1 MTTIN
6 ISLPE
11 KLKEDAEN
19 LVKSGLYA
27 SFSDLVRDSLR
38 DSIEK
43 NERKELDRLY
53 TQAKKDLITKK
64 ATVLKNNKDIE
75 KYMKSIR

>member
-11 KLKEDAEN
+11 KLKLQAEA
-19 LVKSGLYA
+19 LVKHGFYA

-38 DSIEK
+38 QVVSKNKYDLWADEAEK
-43 NERKELDRLY
+43 DIKNGKA
-53 TQAKKDLITKK
+53 TIIGSKKDLKK
-64 ATVLKNNKDIE
+64 YFDSL
-75 KYMKSIR
+75 

>member
-6 ISLPE
+6 ISLPD
-11 KLKEDAEN
+11 KLKDQAQE
-19 LVKSGLYA
+19 LVKVGFYA

-38 DSIEK
+38 RLVKRNRYDLLAE
-43 NERKELDRLY
+43 EAKEDL
-53 TQAKKDLITKK
+53 KKGR
-64 ATVLKNNKDIE
+64 ATVLKNKKEIE

>member
-11 KLKEDAEN
+11 KLKEEAED
-19 LVKSGLYA
+19 LVKLGFYA

-43 NERKELDRLY
+43 NEKRELDRSYAL
-53 TQAKKDLITKK
+53 AKNELTAKK
-64 ATVLKNNKDIE
+64 ATVLKNSKDIE